1 MVSQAIESE
10 NCWFEYILSI
20 AEVQQEKLSHFLL
33 DSKQTAAR
41 LTRNRKLKKIKNSRK
56 QIIKNNFELMN
67 NNKKTL

>member
-1 MVSQAIESE
+1 MSQAIESE

-33 DSKQTAAR
+33 NSKQAAAR

-56 QIIKNNFELMN
+56 QINKNDFELMN

>member
-33 DSKQTAAR
+33 NSKQTAAR
-41 LTRNRKLKKIKNSRK
+41 LTRNRKLKK
-56 QIIKNNFELMN
+56 
-67 NNKKTL
+67 NKKFKETN